1 MMEPLSETGLSIVVP
16 AYDEAERL
24 PQTIERI
31 AAYVESKPFTA
42 EVLIV
47 DDGSR
52 DRTAQV
58 VREAGRRWP
67 DVILLQN
74 PGNQGK
80 GYSVRN
86 GMLHAS
92 GRIALFTDAD
102 LSAPI
107 EEADLLLEAIEA
119 GNDIAIG
126 SRGLRPELIDIHQS
140 LFRETAGK
148 IFNLVVRS
156 VTGLP
161 FKDTQCGFKA
171 FRREAARAIFS
182 RQQTVGFGF
191 DVEVLY
197 LAKKLG
203 FRTAE
208 IPVRWSH
215 NEGTKIS
222 MFGDSIRMFTDV
234 LRVRWMDLQGKYRS

>member
-1 MMEPLSETGLSIVVP
+1 MVEPLSETGLSIVVP

-52 DRTAQV
+52 DHTAEV
-58 VREAGRRWP
+58 VREASRRWP
-67 DVILLQN
+67 DVTLIQN

-86 GMLHAS
+86 GMRHAS

-102 LSAPI
+102 LSTPI

-126 SRGLRPELIDIHQS
+126 SRGLRPELIGIHQS

-203 FRTAE
+203 FRTTE

-234 LRVRWMDLQGKYRS
+234 LRVRWMDLQGKYKN